1 MKIKDRLKAKSPK
14 LFQRI
19 TNVCVALG
27 AVGGVILAAPVSLPV
42 LLTTIGGYLVV
53 AGSIG
58 ASVSKLTVEDK
69 VNEDER

>member
-19 TNVCVALG
+19 TNACVALG
-27 AVGGVILAAPVSLPV
+27 AVGGVILAAPISLPLV
-42 LLTTIGGYLVV
+42 LTTIGGYLVV

-58 ASVSKLTVEDK
+58 ASISKLTVEDK

>member
-14 LFQRI
+14 FFKCI

-27 AVGGVILAAPVSLPV
+27 AIGGVILAAPVSLP
-42 LLTTIGGYLVV
+42 LIITTIGGYLVV